1 MADEKILREKLEKLV
16 TDGYGDALEYA
27 RNEAANAAANAAI
40 KGYNRG
46 AITVVVAYAII
57 KIAVKLIRKCQG
69 SKA

>member
-1 MADEKILREKLEKLV
+1 MADEKILKEKLEKLV

-27 RNEAANAAANAAI
+27 RNEAANAAI
-40 KGYNRG
+40 KGYNRD

-57 KIAVKLIRKCQG
+57 EIAVKLIRKRQG